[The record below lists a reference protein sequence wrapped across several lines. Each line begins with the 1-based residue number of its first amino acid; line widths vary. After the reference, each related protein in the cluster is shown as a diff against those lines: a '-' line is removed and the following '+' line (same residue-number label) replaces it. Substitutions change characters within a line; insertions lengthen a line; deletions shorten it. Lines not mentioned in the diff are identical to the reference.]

1 MSGPAG
7 EPASRGP
14 VERRRRACKTGL
26 RGGAQSLRELAH
38 LDEEVVLVA
47 SAGQTSEVRG
57 R

>member
-7 EPASRGP
+7 EPASQGRSRGGGGP
-14 VERRRRACKTGL
+14 VRAGL
-26 RGGAQSLRELAH
+26 RGGARSLRELAH